1 MAKVINRMIP
11 PRVRFQS
18 ILLFVI
24 SSQAISNTIML
35 KKTQRTQGHLTH
47 ELLSVR
53 NKSAFHHYPVP
64 SPPKCA
70 IKTSGKTQKQGEW
83 FIVLRCCLTLK
94 ISALRNKATKI
105 AVYQMYMLYLF
116 DWWGESSKKPGYFA
130 VRLTVRVGSAPLAL
144 TLSKCDFDPFFH

>member
-24 SSQAISNTIML
+24 SSQTISNTIML

-47 ELLSVR
+47 EPLSVR

-70 IKTSGKTQKQGEW
+70 IKASGKTQKQGEW
-83 FIVLRCCLTLK
+83 FIVLRCCLALK

-105 AVYQMYMLYLF
+105 AVYLMYMLYLF
-116 DWWGESSKKPGYFA
+116 DW
-130 VRLTVRVGSAPLAL
+130 
-144 TLSKCDFDPFFH
+144 